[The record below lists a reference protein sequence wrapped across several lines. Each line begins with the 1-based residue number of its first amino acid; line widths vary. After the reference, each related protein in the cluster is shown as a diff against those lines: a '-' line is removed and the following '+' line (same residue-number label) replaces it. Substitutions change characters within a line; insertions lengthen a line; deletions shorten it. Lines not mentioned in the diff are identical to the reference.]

1 MVIRMSK
8 DHQNK
13 ITNKEDLIKKMRQ
26 LEIYMYPRVLE
37 ERDVNSAIRNLV
49 IKYYGSWEDYTK
61 NRIN

>member
-1 MVIRMSK
+1 MSK